1 MNVLA
6 LITARGG
13 SKGIPRKNLSPLA
26 GKPLIAWTIE
36 CAMAVHDR
44 LGRIIV
50 STDDEEIAGV
60 SRKYGAEVPFLRPAS
75 LSRDD
80 ATSLD
85 VVRHAVE
92 TMEKDAEVPFDW
104 VLLLQPTSPLR
115 RPEDLHQALD
125 IAAEGDCDAVIAVT
139 EVVESHPMLLK
150 TIENGRLA
158 PYGDAPLDGVRRQD
172 CRPPVY
178 INNGAIYLSRRELVM
193 ERNTLLGDNARP
205 YIMPLERS
213 LDIDTAFDLKLAEAF
228 I

>member
-36 CAMAVHDR
+36 CAMAVHGR

-50 STDDEEIAGV
+50 STDDEEIASV

-75 LSRDD
+75 LSGDD

-115 RPEDLHQALD
+115 RPEDLRQALD

-158 PYGDAPLDGVRRQD
+158 PYGDAPLNGVRRQD

-205 YIMPLERS
+205 YIMPLEHS
-213 LDIDTAFDLKLAEAF
+213 LDIDSAFDLKLAEAV